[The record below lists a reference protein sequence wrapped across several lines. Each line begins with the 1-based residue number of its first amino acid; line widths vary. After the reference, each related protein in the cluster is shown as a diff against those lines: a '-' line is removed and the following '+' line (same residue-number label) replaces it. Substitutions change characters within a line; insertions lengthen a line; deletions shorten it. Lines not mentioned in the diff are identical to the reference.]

1 MVGIGM
7 GMGVHFVTEPIAEV
21 VPDVGWLK
29 GTYTADQSILATSGI
44 AQTLSTSYTETVGDY
59 HTTTMKVYLQNTTG
73 DNWDG
78 TDPVGVYT
86 KYFGYGTNQMV
97 DQETLTEWAG
107 GNSSGAPSAPYSN
120 YFSIYFPVINDRP
133 DAGAIFWIKDIV
145 FRVYNAS
152 NVLLFTYTSDFSS
165 SLDGFSPVSVGGTLN
180 LEYNQEFLS

>member
-1 MVGIGM
+1 
-7 GMGVHFVTEPIAEV
+7 
-21 VPDVGWLK
+21 
-29 GTYTADQSILATSGI
+29 
-44 AQTLSTSYTETVGDY
+44 
-59 HTTTMKVYLQNTTG
+59 MKVYLQNTTG